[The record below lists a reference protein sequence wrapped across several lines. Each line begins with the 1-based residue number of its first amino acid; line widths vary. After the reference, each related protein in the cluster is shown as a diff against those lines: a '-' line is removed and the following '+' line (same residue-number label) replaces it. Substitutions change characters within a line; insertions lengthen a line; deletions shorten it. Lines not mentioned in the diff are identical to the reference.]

1 MIEYSNEM
9 KPDWS
14 KSDGLLPC
22 VVQDYDS
29 ARVLMLGF
37 VNADSIE
44 RSLKTGKLCFFS
56 RSRQKLWIKGETSG
70 NFLIL
75 KRLFIDC
82 DNDTF
87 LAQVHAIGPTCHRN
101 TISCFD
107 TTEETIP
114 AGKLDFLSQL
124 QKIISERKSSMP
136 AGSYTT
142 SLFESGLARI
152 AQKVGEEG
160 VETALAG
167 ALQQN
172 NLVDEASDLIYHLM
186 VLLEASDKSIHDV
199 ITRLQERHGK

>member
-44 RSLKTGKLCFFS
+44 RSLETGKLCFFS

-87 LAQVHAIGPTCHRN
+87 LAQVQAIGPTCHRN

-107 TTEETIP
+107 TTEKTIP
-114 AGKLDFLSQL
+114 AGRLDFLSQL
-124 QKIISERKSSMP
+124 QKIISKRKSSMP
-136 AGSYTT
+136 VGSYTT
-142 SLFESGLARI
+142 SLFESGLARM

-167 ALQQN
+167 ALQQD
-172 NLVDEASDLIYHLM
+172 NLVDEAADLVYHLI